1 LLLGPIIRISPNELH
16 VDEPDYY
23 EELYSRHQPRDKS
36 LFFVKQWGLEGS
48 AFATADHKLH
58 RARRAALN
66 PFFSKQTVARL
77 QPMLQFM
84 IEKLCGRIEE
94 SRKLGQPMPMREVYM
109 CLATDVITLYALNR
123 SWNLLDSPDFS
134 PFWLDTIQ
142 ATETAGHFLKHF
154 PFMLNIFRALP
165 YRLIAALNPGM
176 LLLLQWQK
184 VSSGILQLI
193 ERKT

>member
-1 LLLGPIIRISPNELH
+1 
-16 VDEPDYY
+16 
-23 EELYSRHQPRDKS
+23 
-36 LFFVKQWGLEGS
+36 
-48 AFATADHKLH
+48 
-58 RARRAALN
+58 
-66 PFFSKQTVARL
+66 
-77 QPMLQFM
+77 M

-134 PFWLDTIQ
+134 PFWLETIQ

-165 YRLIAALNPGM
+165 YRPIAAINPGM